1 MLMDTYTGQQFDPMQ
16 MQEENIFIED
26 IAHALSLM
34 CRGGGH
40 IRTFYSVAQH
50 SLNCTKEAKAQ
61 GYSKRVQLACLL
73 HDASEAYIA
82 DIIRPV
88 KAHLS
93 NYLKIEDQIMAC
105 IWKQFDL
112 ADLSLEEQKAWK
124 KMDDLLLEQE
134 LKHLMPGEENRF
146 IPVLASIPDLRQR
159 NWQDVEQEFI
169 QCFKDLHA

>member
-1 MLMDTYTGQQFDPMQ
+1 M
-16 MQEENIFIED
+16 
-26 IAHALSLM
+26 
-34 CRGGGH
+34 
-40 IRTFYSVAQH
+40 
-50 SLNCTKEAKAQ
+50 
-61 GYSKRVQLACLL
+61 ACLL

-134 LKHLMPGEENRF
+134 LKHLMPGKENRF

>member
-1 MLMDTYTGQQFDPMQ
+1 
-16 MQEENIFIED
+16 
-26 IAHALSLM
+26 
-34 CRGGGH
+34 
-40 IRTFYSVAQH
+40 
-50 SLNCTKEAKAQ
+50 
-61 GYSKRVQLACLL
+61 
-73 HDASEAYIA
+73 
-82 DIIRPV
+82 
-88 KAHLS
+88 
-93 NYLKIEDQIMAC
+93 MAC

-134 LKHLMPGEENRF
+134 LKHLMPGKENRF